1 MSEQPSASPSRG
13 VQLAEITNGLVRLH
27 HEYYGKGPTKAKT
40 YAVNDTILCILH
52 GGFTTVEQTLM
63 ADGKIRE
70 VEEMRRSFQETMRT
84 RFVAVVEASLD
95 RHVIGY
101 MSQVNADPEV
111 AVELF
116 LLAPAGA
123 PIQGEHEVESDELTP
138 GRPPRGT

>member
-63 ADGKIRE
+63 ASAAPLWPGRGALLHRWLRAAQTWPYTRPTKS
-70 VEEMRRSFQETMRT
+70 RR
-84 RFVAVVEASLD
+84 ACCGHD
-95 RHVIGY
+95 H
-101 MSQVNADPEV
+101 P
-111 AVELF
+111 
-116 LLAPAGA
+116 GA
-123 PIQGEHEVESDELTP
+123 PTEGD
-138 GRPPRGT
+138 